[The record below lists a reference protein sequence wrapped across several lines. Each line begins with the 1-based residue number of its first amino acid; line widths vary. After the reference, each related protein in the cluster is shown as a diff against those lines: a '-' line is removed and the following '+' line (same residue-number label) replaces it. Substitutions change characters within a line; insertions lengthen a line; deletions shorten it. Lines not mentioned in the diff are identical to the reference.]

1 MFNRKEQR
9 IQVKRIQPNHEKHE
23 SNTENEQVKIQVSAC
38 LRGTQSCTDSL
49 FLLFSCL
56 AFFVFFVPFVV
67 KMYFFVF
74 PRLRDGFVRNK
85 VFNKQ

>member
-38 LRGTQSCTDSL
+38 LRGTQSCTDSC
-49 FLLFSCL
+49 FCFFSCL
-56 AFFVFFVPFVV
+56 VFFVFFVPFVV
-67 KMYFFVF
+67 KNVF
-74 PRLRDGFVRNK
+74 LCVPATAGRLCAR
-85 VFNKQ
+85 Q